1 MSWKTRRRPCLKSLR
16 CCIHRLPRY
25 SDPRHRRGR
34 VHPLPG
40 VLGLSVLG
48 LMAGCRSLS
57 DISRWGALH
66 PEVHGS
72 LGLRRSPSVATL
84 GRVLRWVSVSEVRDA
99 LRNFTQQ
106 LVEGRGLG
114 GPITLAADGKTAK
127 GVWEGGHQLCVV
139 HMFAHE
145 ARLALDQVQATSHLN
160 EVSVAKSWMEQ
171 VATQFPGLAV
181 LTGDALYA
189 DRTLCEAIVAQG
201 QDYLIKLKKTNRT
214 SLTT

>member
-1 MSWKTRRRPCLKSLR
+1 MEDTASSLPEEFALL
-16 CCIHRLPRY
+16 HSSFAAV